1 MHDKVCIF
9 YLFLS
14 LVHSLFSYPYFL
26 IFYLVCYREEKR
38 DTEVGPDAK
47 EEAKL

>member
-1 MHDKVCIF
+1 MIKYVF
-9 YLFLS
+9 LFVSQSCAL
-14 LVHSLFSYPYFL
+14 LFSYPYFL